1 LLNSQN
7 NKQKILLILFNL
19 RTIFVLTFIP
29 FSLRL
34 TTMRKKDKEI
44 TDPKEIEEIIYA
56 NKVCRIGLSEDNT
69 PYIVPMNYGYKE
81 NKIFLHSAVVGKK
94 IDIIKKNNKVCFEI
108 TDSIEIVQAEKACDF
123 STKYRC
129 VIGFGT
135 IKIVNDLNEKKEAL
149 QIIMNQ
155 HTNKSDWKFPDEI
168 VSKTMILE
176 IEIESITG
184 KTSD

>member
-1 LLNSQN
+1 
-7 NKQKILLILFNL
+7 
-19 RTIFVLTFIP
+19 
-29 FSLRL
+29 
-34 TTMRKKDKEI
+34 MRKKDKEI
-44 TDPKEIEEIIYA
+44 TDRGEIEKIISS
-56 NKVCRIGLSEDNT
+56 NKICRIALSDNNS

-81 NKIFLHSAVVGKK
+81 NKIFLHTGKTGKK

-108 TDSIEIVQAEKACDF
+108 TDSAEITQAERACDF

-135 IKIVNDLNEKKEAL
+135 IKIVDDLNKKKEAL

-155 HTNKSDWKFPDEI
+155 HTNKNDWQFPDKI
-168 VSKTMILE
+168 VSKTMILK

-184 KTSD
+184 KKSGFS